1 MSLNRL
7 KDEEIEKVVEIFRD
21 LSQYNNIEKENY
33 DEMVKQKKIYVP
45 FIPDEICSKAL
56 FQSSIDRKINYLI
69 GRRGTGKTTILK
81 NVRTECFES
90 FFIKKDLEHLK
101 QEKMVLPVYIELR
114 NLFLAV
120 LDKISLKGDAIEDL
134 KDLIKNLNIQ
144 LLRQV
149 EKSYDY
155 LRELGAI
162 NDSTLLKIQDLT
174 NKQINNLI
182 TSDFSILNEDSEN
195 MKTLCQA
202 LKKNIEVIS
211 NNEYVE
217 ELLTELEGNNRIST
231 FFKNWFKIDLFKAL
245 FEDLKLIK
253 DYPLNYIY
261 FLLDDFSEISTI
273 NQRIMIESFVEP
285 IFENLDASCFCI
297 ACYPGLYY
305 SSSLKKNQD
314 YQIVN
319 LDFNYVDSD
328 KSYEEKIKK
337 GVELST
343 QLIFKRLHYEFPD
356 LFRDEKSLGLL
367 FSDLPNF
374 LKNLFFL
381 SMRIPKLIGL
391 ILSHPKCIILLKMK
405 SSLSIDLICTV
416 SVDIYREYLY
426 KDYFSSLFN
435 KSTMSSYF
443 SKDDITRDKIFLD
456 KITHTFKELNSGNSS
471 GFFIINKNLNSIAS
485 EILSRLEFLGFIFK
499 LNNISENEILYCFYY
514 GYCLNN
520 ELNFHKDE
528 KIDYWITKAEE
539 YNISDDFQSILNK
552 IDIDNDIVFNSKD
565 IPQRFV
571 KQSSIFEEIF
581 TQLTEQQ
588 MKILHTLYLQKDQNK
603 GWMTPEEIGITK
615 RIFPYYIPHMRIM
628 RIIRDIRNSG
638 KARFLVDETEKGKIL
653 FRLSNLGI
661 LFEEYINWK
670 LNT

>member
-7 KDEEIEKVVEIFRD
+7 KDEELEKVVEIFRD

-45 FIPDEICSKAL
+45 FIPDETCSKAL
-56 FQSSIDRKINYLI
+56 FQSNTDRKINYLV

-120 LDKISLKGDAIEDL
+120 LDKISLKGDVIEDL
-134 KDLIKNLNIQ
+134 KDLINNLNIQ

-155 LRELGAI
+155 LRELGVIHDA
-162 NDSTLLKIQDLT
+162 TFLKIQDLT
-174 NKQINNLI
+174 NKQINILV
-182 TSDFSILNEDSEN
+182 TSDFPILNEDSEN
-195 MKTLCQA
+195 LKTLYQT

-211 NNEYVE
+211 NNEYAE
-217 ELLTELEGNNRIST
+217 ELLVELEGNNRIST
-231 FFKNWFKIDLFKAL
+231 FFKNWFKTDLFKAL
-245 FEDLKLIK
+245 FEDLKLVK

-285 IFENLDASCFCI
+285 IFKNLHASCFCI

-305 SSSLKKNQD
+305 SSSWKRNQE

-319 LDFNYVDSD
+319 LDFNQIDSD

-343 QLIFKRLHYEFPD
+343 QLIFKRLNYEFPD
-356 LFRDEKSLGLL
+356 LFRDEKSLGIL
-367 FSDLPNF
+367 FNDLPNF
-374 LKNLFFL
+374 FNHLFFL

-391 ILSHPKCIILLKMK
+391 ILSHPKCITLLKMK
-405 SSLSIDLICTV
+405 SSLSIDLICKA
-416 SVDIYREYLY
+416 SVDIYTDYIY

-435 KSTMSSYF
+435 KSTITSYF
-443 SKDDITRDKIFLD
+443 SKEEVKRDKIFLD
-456 KITHTFKELNSGNSS
+456 NITHMFKKLHSKNSN
-471 GFFIINKNLNSIAS
+471 GFFIIDKNLNSIAS
-485 EILSRLEFLGFIFK
+485 KILSRLEFLGFIFR
-499 LNNISENEILYCFYY
+499 LNNISENVILYCFYY
-514 GYCLNN
+514 GYCLKH
-520 ELNFHKDE
+520 ELTFHKDE
-528 KIDYWITKAEE
+528 KIDYWITNAEE
-539 YNISDDFQSILNK
+539 NNISDDFNSILSKIDTDDNK
-552 IDIDNDIVFNSKD
+552 IFNSKD

-571 KQSSIFEEIF
+571 RQSSIFEEII

-588 MKILHTLYLQKDQNK
+588 LKILHTLYLQKDQNK
-603 GWMTPEEIGITK
+603 GWMTPEEIGTK
-615 RIFPYYIPHMRIM
+615 KRNFPYYIPHMRIM